1 MALSRHPNATGP
13 RMSILAALDEADI
26 DSHSQAVPNRRQ
38 TRRGY
43 RRRVDQTMA
52 PTTPGYTRAQ
62 RADSDTAWVVRCDA
76 RARTFDVVYP
86 MVAEIAGMRPVEV
99 QPAPFRRPT
108 QTSLLGDQAGKPVEM
123 DLVVLPTHAG
133 PEYNSTAATQRLERG
148 DRHAICSGSRS
159 SASQP
164 FRKRI
169 VTTRMPW
176 RPRRAFANT
185 IDGTTNG
192 QMPRRF
198 NLHQSRSPPPRQDP
212 QVFRG
217 CHMNLSSSARTY
229 QLALSPGCDHPRI
242 ACLQQS
248 QGNQER
254 HSPSD

>member
-108 QTSLLGDQAGKPVEM
+108 QTSLLGDQARE
-123 DLVVLPTHAG
+123 AG
-133 PEYNSTAATQRLERG
+133 RDGPSGPPYTRRPGIQQHRG
-148 DRHAICSGSRS
+148 DPAAGARRPARDLLGQSVFGVATLQEADSDDADALAPSSGIRQHNRRHDQRPDASTLQPSSIPLSTTSPRS
-159 SASQP
+159 AGLP
-164 FRKRI
+164 
-169 VTTRMPW
+169 RMS
-176 RPRRAFANT
+176 
-185 IDGTTNG
+185 
-192 QMPRRF
+192 
-198 NLHQSRSPPPRQDP
+198 HEP
-212 QVFRG
+212 QFLGENR
-217 CHMNLSSSARTY
+217 SAR
-229 QLALSPGCDHPRI
+229 LVSGL
-242 ACLQQS
+242 
-248 QGNQER
+248 
-254 HSPSD
+254 